1 MNGLNDENA
10 GVLTALSEPMDIG
23 IPSAV
28 VFLIKNGIGFAF
40 SSKPPPSTSLV
51 LSSTRGADC
60 SSLKRSVTTTLG
72 ARDLVVIVLKI
83 ELIIARLHVP
93 NLVE

>member
-10 GVLTALSEPMDIG
+10 GVLTALREPIDIG

-28 VFLIKNGIGFAF
+28 VFLIKKGIGFVF
-40 SSKPPPSTSLV
+40 SSKPPPPTSFA

-60 SSLKRSVTTTLG
+60 PILKRSGTTTFG
-72 ARDLVVIVLKI
+72 ARDLVVIVLR
-83 ELIIARLHVP
+83 IAY
-93 NLVE
+93 LVTHNTTVF